1 MGYVFPCS
9 QYPLMSPLHTISQHD
24 FGWRRLVEEER
35 HKEARYLCL
44 VRFIYL

>member
-1 MGYVFPCS
+1 MFS
-9 QYPLMSPLHTISQHD
+9 IATNYPLMSPFYYIRVSQHD